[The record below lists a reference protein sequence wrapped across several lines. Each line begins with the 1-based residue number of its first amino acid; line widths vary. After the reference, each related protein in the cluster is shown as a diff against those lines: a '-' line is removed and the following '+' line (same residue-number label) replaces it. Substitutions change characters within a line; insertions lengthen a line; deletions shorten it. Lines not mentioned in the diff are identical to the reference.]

1 MQQSITWMKDSLQS
15 DIDRL
20 MNWSDTWLLKFN
32 KLKCKHT
39 HLGPETGT
47 SYSMLDD
54 TIELSNEEKD
64 LGITIDSKLN
74 FQQHI
79 NIQVKRANK
88 KLGIINRTFNYMDKE
103 RFLVLYKSLV
113 RPHLEY
119 GSVVWSVINKKEA
132 ILIENVQRRAIRLVK
147 EIQHL
152 WR

>member
-1 MQQSITWMKDSLQS
+1 MIKTTITRMKETVY
-15 DIDRL
+15 IDKL

-32 KLKCKHT
+32 KSKSKHI

-79 NIQVKRANK
+79 NIQVKKANK
-88 KLGIINRTFNYMDKE
+88 KLGIINRTFNYIMDKE
-103 RFLVLYKSLV
+103 MFLVLYKSLV
-113 RPHLEY
+113 GPHLEY
-119 GSVVWSVINKKEA
+119 GSVVWSVINKKRG
-132 ILIENVQRRAIRLVK
+132 NTNRKCTK
-147 EIQHL
+147 ESH
-152 WR
+152 

>member
-1 MQQSITWMKDSLQS
+1 MTPKYMQQSITRMKDSLQS

-32 KLKCKHT
+32 KSKCKHT
-39 HLGPETGT
+39 HLGPETGI
-47 SYSMLDD
+47 SYPMLDD

-79 NIQVKRANK
+79 NIQVKKANK

-103 RFLVLYKSLV
+103 MFLVQYKSLV
-113 RPHLEY
+113 RSHLVY
-119 GSVVWSVINKKEA
+119 GSVVWSVIKKKKW
-132 ILIENVQRRAIRLVK
+132 QY
-147 EIQHL
+147 
-152 WR
+152 